1 MQGQRPCL
9 PSHTGISEHGKHS
22 KRSLNAA
29 GVFSLDTRYPK
40 TTPTLPPHSDSPT
53 SVSTDEPIRRTR
65 GILATRK
72 ENEKRPAAYESSP
85 VRVVACIHVTRVECR
100 ERWLLQ
106 RKGRSGLLRPLR
118 VNSHLFGSTTT
129 AVAPSPLTIHHP
141 PCFAISAAPPRRQSK
156 CLP

>member
-1 MQGQRPCL
+1 MQLKVQVHGCPAPSTSWPRQLRPKGKGKPARRWQVFLQDLDRKNLIASAERPAAGAGLQGQRPCL

-85 VRVVACIHVTRVECR
+85 VRVVACIPRHACRV
-100 ERWLLQ
+100 
-106 RKGRSGLLRPLR
+106 S
-118 VNSHLFGSTTT
+118 
-129 AVAPSPLTIHHP
+129 
-141 PCFAISAAPPRRQSK
+141 
-156 CLP
+156 